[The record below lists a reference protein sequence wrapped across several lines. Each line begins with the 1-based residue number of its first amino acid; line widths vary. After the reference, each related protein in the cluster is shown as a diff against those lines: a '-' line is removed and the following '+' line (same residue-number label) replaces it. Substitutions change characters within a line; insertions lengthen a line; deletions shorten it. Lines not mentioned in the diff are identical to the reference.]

1 MKFNIRK
8 PKIGI
13 WGLVLILAALLA
25 VTSQAFAF
33 RFVVLADSPDN
44 ETNKTA
50 FNQNALEYVRARI
63 LSLNPK
69 PDMIFFLGDLVTKA
83 KGKVGD
89 LDNQPFLP
97 LWKEVMRPIAQAG
110 IKIYVAIG
118 NRDLYP
124 VTGYPPLK
132 ALEGEFQN
140 YFGYDLDPDFTMP
153 ANGPDNPY
161 NYKYLAYAVSHEN
174 AFFVVLDTFAFKA
187 PDYLTNWDNGLDAQQ
202 LAWFQAQA
210 SQTTAKYKFVLSH
223 GPAFSPEGWTTDPTM
238 QQNMWGIMQDNQF
251 DAYFCGHEHIYSRWK
266 IDKTVD
272 PTVTREITQVITG
285 SAGALPDQIFKVK
298 VNRNKVRAA
307 SLYNYVVGDI
317 DGRGAHFQTY
327 GIDLNAGKYSA
338 KIIDRFSFA
347 K

>member
-1 MKFNIRK
+1 MKFTMRK
-8 PKIGI
+8 PKIGL
-13 WGLVLILAALLA
+13 WGLALILAALLA

-50 FNQNALEYVRARI
+50 FNQNALEYVRDRI
-63 LSLNPK
+63 LNMNPQ

-118 NRDLYP
+118 NRELYP
-124 VTGYPPLK
+124 VTGWPPIK

-153 ANGPDNPY
+153 GNGPDNPY
-161 NYKYLAYAVSHEN
+161 NYKYLAYSVSHEN

-187 PDYLTNWDNGLDAQQ
+187 DGLTNWDNGLDAQQ

-210 SQTTAKYKFVLSH
+210 TQSTAKYKFVLTH
-223 GPAFSPEGWTTDPTM
+223 GPAFSPEGWSVDPSLPQTL
-238 QQNMWGIMQDNQF
+238 WGIMQDNHF
-251 DAYFCGHEHIYSRWK
+251 AGYFCGHEHIYSRWL
-266 IDKTVD
+266 IDKSLAPR
-272 PTVTREITQVITG
+272 PTPQITQVLTG
-285 SAGALPDQIFKVK
+285 SVGALPDQIFKVK
-298 VNRNKVRAA
+298 QNRNKVRAF

-327 GIDLNAGKYSA
+327 GIDLNAGKYST
-338 KIIDRFSFA
+338 KVIDRFSLA
-347 K
+347 N